1 MFESRSHILRTR
13 FSIIAISLLHI
24 LACGSKPNDDATSD
38 SGDVDSSTVDR
49 DGDGFTA
56 DVDCDDSDADTHPD
70 AVELCDDVDNNCDGE
85 IDETKMELYLD
96 SDGDGFGDESTAI
109 TECELLS
116 GYVENGSDCDDSDL
130 NINPDAL
137 EVCDG
142 VDNDCD
148 ASTTETG
155 MVSRE
160 VNGVLSDA
168 SALFQGTQNSPGQ
181 VALNGAGE
189 TYSFC
194 EGTYYVNIEI
204 GGVGV
209 TLESNSGLPE
219 DVVLDGAGQ
228 GTVVFAKGAG
238 LDTALF
244 DLTITNGSAAFNS
257 DFGVA
262 LAGGVGCLGYDEP
275 YQNPLS
281 STANLTLAGLMI
293 RENSAEVGGGL
304 LTVGCELN
312 ISDSVLQANTGNS
325 SAGFYVGEGAVDFNN
340 VEIRGQVSDYG
351 SAGGILENWS
361 GGSELVST
369 FQDVRIEDNISQG
382 QTDGY
387 GIAVWGHELTWTSTS
402 QGMSTFVGN
411 SGDSD
416 VIAGFRFDDD
426 GGSFV
431 VQGVDF
437 GEDGTSDE
445 NTGVDIS
452 HSDSG
457 RYYVA
462 GSNSNF
468 SCVPGDGCGSPEQY
482 TLGAWNQS
490 STVSS
495 GFFGNVVYVDARAT
509 IDSFDFGLANAGCTT
524 TKSLIFERSSVANGA
539 SQTWDVIWANSSSSP
554 ANSFM
559 ESGTVGR
566 VLEPGKFYA
575 FVLGFDCGTSSGGVH
590 VHSSMSAGTDVIIGS
605 TEGSVSKS
613 GTYSSLGTNST
624 LTMTYNAGVEKYE
637 MNLNITE
644 L

>member
-1 MFESRSHILRTR
+1 MHTK
-13 FSIIAISLLHI
+13 FSIIAISLLPL
-24 LACGSKPNDDATSD
+24 LACGSKPDTDATSD
-38 SGDVDSSTVDR
+38 SGGVDPSTVDR

-56 DVDCDDSDADTHPD
+56 DVDCDDSDVDTHPD
-70 AVELCDDVDNNCDGE
+70 AVELCDDIDNNCDGE
-85 IDETKMELYLD
+85 IDETQMELYLD
-96 SDGDGFGDESTAI
+96 SDGDGFGDQGTAI

-116 GYVENGSDCDDSDL
+116 GYVENGSDCDDSDF

-160 VNGVLSDA
+160 VNGVVSDA
-168 SALFQGTQNSPGQ
+168 SALFQGTQNSPSQ

-209 TLESNSGLPE
+209 TLESISGLPE

-228 GTVVFAKGAG
+228 GTVVYAKGAG
-238 LDTALF
+238 LDTSLF
-244 DLTITNGSAAFNS
+244 DLTITNGSAALNS
-257 DFGVA
+257 DFNVA
-262 LAGGVGCLGYDEP
+262 LGGGVGCLGYDEP
-275 YQNPLS
+275 FQAPPS
-281 STANLTLAGLMI
+281 SSANLTLGGLII
-293 RENSAEVGGGL
+293 RENSADVGGGL
-304 LTVGCELN
+304 LTVACELN
-312 ISDSVLQANTGNS
+312 ISDSVLQANTANS
-325 SAGFYVGEGAVDFNN
+325 SAGFYVGEGAVDFSN
-340 VEIRGQVSDYG
+340 VDIRAQVSADG
-351 SAGGILENWS
+351 SAGGVLENWS
-361 GGSELVST
+361 GGPGLVST

-382 QTDGY
+382 QDDGY
-387 GIAVWGHELTWTSTS
+387 GISVWGHDLTWTSTS

-411 SGDSD
+411 SGNSD
-416 VIAGFRFDDD
+416 VIAGFRSDD

-437 GEDGTSDE
+437 GEEGSADD

-468 SCVPGDGCGSPEQY
+468 SCVPENGCGSPDQY
-482 TLGAWNQS
+482 TLGGWNQS

-509 IDSFDFGLANAGCTT
+509 VDSFDFGLANAACAT
-524 TKSLIFERSSVANGA
+524 TKSLIFERTSVANGGN
-539 SQTWDVIWANSSSSP
+539 QTWDVVWANSSSSP
-554 ANSFM
+554 ANTFM

-566 VLEPGKFYA
+566 VLEAGKFYA

-590 VHSSMSAGTDVIIGS
+590 VHSSKGSGTDVIIGS

-613 GTYSSLGTNST
+613 GTYSNLGTNST